1 MKKILALFLASIMV
15 FALVSCGNSEK
26 QLPTGSTEDN
36 TYENKFISV
45 GCKLDDDWTFLT
57 DEEIDELN
65 NVDKD
70 AVGEEMAEAN
80 QKASIIY
87 DMSAAKSD
95 NTQMININLINL
107 GLVYGSTMDESAY
120 IDASIETIKTGLE
133 NMGLEN
139 IVTKK
144 ATVTFAGK
152 SRHAIEVSGEASGI
166 KIYEKV
172 VCLKAG
178 KYMSNITVVS
188 YLEDTTDEILAA
200 FYAL

>member
-1 MKKILALFLASIMV
+1 MKKFLALFLASVMV

-26 QLPTGSTEDN
+26 QLPTGSNEN
-36 TYENKFISV
+36 NKYENEFIGI

-65 NVDKD
+65 NIAKD
-70 AVGEEMAEAN
+70 AVGEEIAEAIE
-80 QKASIIY
+80 KANIIY

-95 NTQMININLINL
+95 NTQMININLENL

-139 IVTKK
+139 IVAEKT
-144 ATVTFAGK
+144 TVTFAGK
-152 SRHAIEVSGEASGI
+152 TRHAIEVSGEASGI
-166 KIYEKV
+166 KIYEKQ
-172 VCLKAG
+172 VCIKAG
-178 KYMSNITVVS
+178 KYMSNITAIS
-188 YLEDTTDEILAA
+188 YIEDATDEILAA
-200 FYAL
+200 FYAV